1 MHFYYF
7 FCLLLSTDYTDF
19 TDFSLCLEPQTTQTD
34 AKIIYDSYC
43 CNLIFLRVLRILWL
57 ILCRPFRSLNLVPR
71 LAVVDG
77 VLSLSSRTAA
87 AGNKNT

>member
-7 FCLLLSTDYTDF
+7 STFFCLYF
-19 TDFSLCLEPQTTQTD
+19 EPQTTQTD

-43 CNLIFLRVLRILWL
+43 CNLIFLRISASSVVNPR
-57 ILCRPFRSLNLVPR
+57 RPSRSLNLVPR

-77 VLSLSSRTAA
+77 VLLAILTDCSSR
-87 AGNKNT
+87 KQKYLDYD